1 MDIRYSLKN
10 FSTQEKV
17 MLEQYMDKKLP
28 SLEHAAT
35 RYAPPPHVLEIR
47 AEQFAKKKAFNVSLH
62 LKTSRGVILASED
75 DHTIAEALDLAK
87 DKLVRQLTKK

>member
-1 MDIRYSLKN
+1 MDIHYSLKN

-17 MLEQYMDKKLP
+17 MLEQYMEKKIV
-28 SLEHAAT
+28 SLEHAAL
-35 RYAPPPHVLEIR
+35 RFAPAPHVLEVR
-47 AEQFAKKKAFNVSLH
+47 AEQFTKKKAFNVTLH
-62 LKTSRGVILASED
+62 LKTSRGVVLASED

>member
-1 MDIRYSLKN
+1 MDVHYSLKN
-10 FSTQEKV
+10 FSEQEKV
-17 MLEQYMDKKLP
+17 MLGQYVEKKLP

-35 RYAPPPHVLEIR
+35 RFSPPPHILEIR
-47 AEQFAKKKAFNVSLH
+47 AEQFTKKKAFNVSLH
-62 LKTSRGVILASED
+62 LKTSRGVVLSSED